1 MRLRPG
7 LGRKRIFAE
16 FGAQET
22 CVVAANVVPRW
33 EQQTALQIFHLDY
46 RGRGGREGKG
56 ESTGK
61 GKEGKYGKNGRKT
74 PSWIP
79 EMNFRLEPWACSLG
93 LQQATTAGSWKLPA
107 VLYTT
112 STRPAPR
119 VYSLRLTAAAQLI
132 GWLTGPSRFLSD
144 ADRVN
149 PTALRR
155 RPDWIWHLSV
165 RSAALPPLL
174 PPSSV
179 VTRCTTLAVNRR
191 RPSCIVTGTD
201 RCWSVQCNT
210 TAARLLR
217 QLCT

>member
-16 FGAQET
+16 FRAQET

-79 EMNFRLEPWACSLG
+79 EMNFRLEP
-93 LQQATTAGSWKLPA
+93 
-107 VLYTT
+107 
-112 STRPAPR
+112 
-119 VYSLRLTAAAQLI
+119 
-132 GWLTGPSRFLSD
+132 
-144 ADRVN
+144 
-149 PTALRR
+149 
-155 RPDWIWHLSV
+155 
-165 RSAALPPLL
+165 
-174 PPSSV
+174 
-179 VTRCTTLAVNRR
+179 
-191 RPSCIVTGTD
+191 
-201 RCWSVQCNT
+201 
-210 TAARLLR
+210 
-217 QLCT
+217 